1 MAGDYYEQLGLA
13 ADATADDIKK
23 AFRAIARKCHPDV
36 AGDDPVAA
44 ATFKAAREAYETLV
58 DPEARARYDRRNER
72 QRVVRQSGSHGSFFD
87 AMWRRTARAPSGFD
101 EPGGAGAPGP
111 KPRAAAAHDGGGQPA
126 DSRSGGRDDAANAVD
141 LDDLFAGGFGTR
153 AREAGR
159 PRPGA
164 RRVDIGEDPTA
175 SWHRADGSAPSPFPS
190 GPVAPDPA
198 GPRRGDDLGLEVD
211 LPLSVARGGGTVST
225 SYARRI
231 RNPRWVPGG
240 ADPETVEVT
249 DVLDLRVI
257 PGTQTGQRL
266 LERGKGHA
274 GTQHGPYGDLY
285 VTVRVVGDD
294 AYAPPPAVD
303 EDVHDDAGGDV
314 AGVDAGE
321 APPEVD
327 IGVAEAILGGLAVV
341 QTPTGYVRVVIPAGT
356 SSGTLLPLPR
366 RQAGGAL
373 GAVRVRIVV
382 PTEIDAESRALIEA
396 FAARNPIDA

>member
-58 DPEARARYDRRNER
+58 DPDARARYDRRNER

-87 AMWRRTARAPSGFD
+87 AMWRRTARSPSGFD
-101 EPGGAGAPGP
+101 EPTGAPAPGP

-126 DSRSGGRDDAANAVD
+126 DSRAGGRDDAANAVD

-159 PRPGA
+159 PRPGP

-175 SWHRADGSAPSPFPS
+175 TWHRADGGASSPFPS

-198 GPRRGDDLGLEVD
+198 APRRGDDLGLEVD

-225 SYARRI
+225 AYVRRI

-294 AYAPPPAVD
+294 AYTPPPTVDADDGPPVGAAAGAAEDEAVD
-303 EDVHDDAGGDV
+303 
-314 AGVDAGE
+314 
-321 APPEVD
+321 VD

-341 QTPTGYVRVVIPAGT
+341 QTPDGYVRVAIPAGT

-366 RQAGGAL
+366 RRGGGSL
-373 GAVRVRIVV
+373 GAARVRIVV

-396 FAARNPIDA
+396 FAARNPTDG